1 MLSFEAD
8 WKVADY
14 YILFLFLMLEVTLVL
29 KTSMSPDMMMN
40 LVFIFHV
47 TQLSIKNLFETFLY

>member
-1 MLSFEAD
+1 MEAD
-8 WKVADY
+8 CKDADY
-14 YILFLFLMLEVTLVL
+14 YILFVFLILEVTLVL

-47 TQLSIKNLFETFLY
+47 MHLSIKNLFETFLY